1 MKKIKKIIINKF
13 KSSSGKLVPFTFNK
27 KFPLKVKRIFFIH
40 GAKNKIRGN
49 HAHKKCT
56 QFFITISGKII
67 LEVKNLHSK
76 KKYLI
81 KSNSKYGIL
90 VPSKYWCK
98 VKFLV
103 KDSVLMVITDQHYKF
118 DDYLETF
125 DEYKRYLLK
134 K

>member
-1 MKKIKKIIINKF
+1 MKKIKRILIKEF

-27 KFPLKVKRIFFIH
+27 KFPIKVKRIFFIH

-56 QFFITISGKII
+56 QLFIAISGKIL
-67 LEVKNLHSK
+67 LEVKSLYST

-81 KSNSKYGIL
+81 GKNSRHGIL
-90 VPSKYWCK
+90 VPSKYWCSA
-98 VKFLV
+98 KFLT
-103 KDSVLMVITDQHYKF
+103 KHSVLMVATDQYYKF

-125 DEYKRYLLK
+125 DDYKKYLLK